1 MVIHPET
8 KFSEK
13 NSPIWVVR
21 IVALSTNCQEQRAP
35 DQVSRL
41 DNTINEER
49 ILVENKPGE
58 GDRGYVLILH
68 REPKYLS
75 YSRL

>member
-1 MVIHPET
+1 
-8 KFSEK
+8 
-13 NSPIWVVR
+13 
-21 IVALSTNCQEQRAP
+21 VALSTNCQEQRAP